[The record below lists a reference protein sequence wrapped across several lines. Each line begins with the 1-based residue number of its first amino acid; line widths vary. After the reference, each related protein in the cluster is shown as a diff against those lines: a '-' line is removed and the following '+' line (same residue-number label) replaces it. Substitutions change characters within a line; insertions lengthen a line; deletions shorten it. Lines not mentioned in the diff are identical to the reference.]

1 MSVNMWRRKK
11 TSRISKGGGKT
22 GGRINVEKRRRRKEL
37 DEMTEEEINRN
48 IGRIMRRKRSN
59 RGMRR
64 MRESVGGRGES

>member
-1 MSVNMWRRKK
+1 MEAKEDEQDKQRWRKNR
-11 TSRISKGGGKT
+11 S
-22 GGRINVEKRRRRKEL
+22 RINVEKRRRRKEL